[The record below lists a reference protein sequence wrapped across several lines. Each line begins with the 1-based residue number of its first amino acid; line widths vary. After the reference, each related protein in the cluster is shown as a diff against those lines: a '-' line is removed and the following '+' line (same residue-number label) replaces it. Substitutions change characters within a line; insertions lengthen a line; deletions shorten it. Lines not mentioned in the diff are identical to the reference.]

1 MTLKTALAAALAALV
16 CTTGAS
22 TSAFAQGGAY
32 PNRPI
37 TLMVGFPPGGGAD
50 AVARIVSE
58 KLGRVLN
65 QSVVVD
71 NRPGAGTTIASD
83 LVARAQPDGYT
94 LLLGSANLYG
104 SDQSLYKSARY
115 DGVKSFTPIAR
126 WAKSPM
132 LLAVK
137 KDFPAK
143 DVKGLIELARKQP
156 GKLTYAS
163 SGTGVVTH
171 LAGASFA
178 HAAGIDMLH
187 IPFKGGAP
195 SIQAVG
201 AGDVD
206 MTFGT
211 PPSVLPMAQAGKLR
225 LVAVTTA
232 ERSPLFPDLP
242 SMKESGIN
250 GYDFSIWFGLYGPA
264 NLPADISKKLFEASA
279 QVLSDPEV
287 KAKLEKQGNVAWPTA
302 SMDEFKTWAIEDG
315 KKYKAIT
322 DNSGAAAAG
331 EGK

>member
-1 MTLKTALAAALAALV
+1 MFKKALVSACLLVAGAAALAD
-16 CTTGAS
+16 
-22 TSAFAQGGAY
+22 AY
-32 PNRPI
+32 PSRPI

-83 LVARAQPDGYT
+83 LVARAPADGYT

-104 SDQSLYKSARY
+104 TDQILYKSARY
-115 DGVKSFTPIAR
+115 DGAKSFTPIMR
-126 WAKSPM
+126 WSNSPM

-137 KDFPAK
+137 KDFPEKTVA
-143 DVKGLIELARKQP
+143 GLIEQARKHP
-156 GKLTYAS
+156 GKLTYSS

-178 HAAGIDMLH
+178 HAADIGMLH
-187 IPFKGGAP
+187 VPFKGGAQ

-211 PPSVLPMAQAGKLR
+211 PPSVMPMAAGGKLR
-225 LVAVTTA
+225 IMAVTTA
-232 ERSPLFPDLP
+232 QRSPLFPDLP
-242 SMKESGIN
+242 GMKESGID
-250 GYDFSIWFGLYGPA
+250 GADFTLWFGLYGPA
-264 NLPADISKKLFEASA
+264 GLPREITQKLFEASRQA
-279 QVLSDPEV
+279 LNDPEV
-287 KAKLEKQGNVAWPTA
+287 RAKLEKQGNVAYPSA
-302 SMDEFKTWAIEDG
+302 SPEEFEAWAIADG
-315 KKYKAIT
+315 KKQKAI
-322 DNSGAAAAG
+322 AERAMAG
-331 EGK
+331 Q

>member
-1 MTLKTALAAALAALV
+1 MFKKALV
-16 CTTGAS
+16 SACLLSAS
-22 TSAFAQGGAY
+22 ALVLADSY
-32 PNRPI
+32 PSRPI

-65 QSVVVD
+65 QSVLVD

-83 LVARAQPDGYT
+83 LVARAPADGYT

-104 SDQSLYKSARY
+104 TDQILYKSARY
-115 DGVKSFTPIAR
+115 DGVRSFTPIMR
-126 WAKSPM
+126 WSDSPM

-137 KDFPAK
+137 KDFPEKTVA
-143 DVKGLIELARKQP
+143 GLIEQARKHP
-156 GKLTYAS
+156 GKLTYSS

-187 IPFKGGAP
+187 VPFKGGAP

-211 PPSVLPMAQAGKLR
+211 PPSVMPMAAGGKLR
-225 LVAVTTA
+225 ILAVTTA
-232 ERSPLFPDLP
+232 QRSQLFPDLP
-242 SMKESGIN
+242 AMQESGIN
-250 GYDFSIWFGLYGPA
+250 GADFTLWFGLYGPA
-264 NLPADISKKLFEASA
+264 KLPREITQKLFEASRQA
-279 QVLSDPEV
+279 LSDPEV
-287 KAKLEKQGNVAWPTA
+287 KAKLEKQGVVAYPSA
-302 SMDEFKTWAIEDG
+302 SPQEFETWAQADG
-315 KKYKAIT
+315 KKQKAVAERT
-322 DNSGAAAAG
+322 MAG
-331 EGK
+331 Q

>member
-1 MTLKTALAAALAALV
+1 MFKKALV
-16 CTTGAS
+16 SACLLSAS
-22 TSAFAQGGAY
+22 ALVLADSY
-32 PNRPI
+32 PSRPI

-65 QSVVVD
+65 QSVLVD

-83 LVARAQPDGYT
+83 LVARAPADGYT

-104 SDQSLYKSARY
+104 TDQILYKSARY
-115 DGVKSFTPIAR
+115 DGVRSFTPIMR
-126 WAKSPM
+126 WSDSPM

-137 KDFPAK
+137 KDFPEKTVA
-143 DVKGLIELARKQP
+143 GLIEQARKHP
-156 GKLTYAS
+156 GKLTYSS

-187 IPFKGGAP
+187 VPFKGGAP

-211 PPSVLPMAQAGKLR
+211 PPSVMPMAAGGKLR
-225 LVAVTTA
+225 ILAVTTA
-232 ERSPLFPDLP
+232 QRSQLFPDLP
-242 SMKESGIN
+242 AMQESGID
-250 GYDFSIWFGLYGPA
+250 GADFTLWFGLYGPA
-264 NLPADISKKLFEASA
+264 KLPREITQKLFEASRQA
-279 QVLSDPEV
+279 LSDPEV
-287 KAKLEKQGNVAWPTA
+287 KAKLEKQGVVAYPSA
-302 SMDEFKTWAIEDG
+302 SPQEFETWAQADG
-315 KKYKAIT
+315 KKQKAI
-322 DNSGAAAAG
+322 AERAMVAQ
-331 EGK
+331 

>member
-1 MTLKTALAAALAALV
+1 MKLKTALAAAMTALV
-16 CTTGAS
+16 CT
-22 TSAFAQGGAY
+22 SALAQGAAY

-37 TLMVGFPPGGGAD
+37 TLLVGFPPGGGAD

-58 KLGRVLN
+58 KMGRALN
-65 QSVVVD
+65 QSIVVD

-83 LVARAQPDGYT
+83 LVARAQADGYT
-94 LLLGSANLYG
+94 LLLGSSNLYG
-104 SDQSLYKSARY
+104 SDQLLYKSARY

-137 KDFPAK
+137 KDFPEK
-143 DVKGLIELARKQP
+143 SVKGLIELARKEP

-171 LAGASFA
+171 LAGASFS
-178 HAAGIDMLH
+178 HAASIDMLH
-187 IPFKGGAP
+187 VPFKGGAP

-211 PPSVLPMAQAGKLR
+211 PPSVLPMAQGGKLR

-232 ERSPLFPDLP
+232 DRSPLFPDLP

-250 GYDFSIWFGLYGPA
+250 DFDFSIWFGLYGPA
-264 NLPADISKKLFEASA
+264 NLPADVVKKLNDATA
-279 QVLSDPEV
+279 QALNDPDV
-287 KAKLEKQGNVAWPTA
+287 KAKLEKQGNVAWPTG
-302 SMDEFKTWAIEDG
+302 SPEEFKAWAIDDG
-315 KKYKAIT
+315 KKYKTIT
-322 DNSGAAAAG
+322 ENSGAVAG
-331 EGK
+331 VGK

>member
-1 MTLKTALAAALAALV
+1 MFKKALVSACLLSASTLALAD
-16 CTTGAS
+16 
-22 TSAFAQGGAY
+22 AY
-32 PNRPI
+32 PSRPI

-65 QSVVVD
+65 QAVLVD

-83 LVARAQPDGYT
+83 LVARAPADGYT

-104 SDQSLYKSARY
+104 TDQILYKSARY
-115 DGVKSFTPIAR
+115 DGVRSFTPIMR
-126 WAKSPM
+126 WSDSPM

-137 KDFPAK
+137 KDFPEKSVA
-143 DVKGLIELARKQP
+143 GLIARARKNP
-156 GKLTYAS
+156 GKLSYSS

-187 IPFKGGAP
+187 VPFKGGAP

-211 PPSVLPMAQAGKLR
+211 PPSVMPMAAGGKLR
-225 LVAVTTA
+225 IMAVTTA
-232 ERSPLFPDLP
+232 QRSQLFPDLP
-242 SMKESGIN
+242 AMQESGID
-250 GYDFSIWFGLYGPA
+250 GADFTLWFGLYGPA
-264 NLPADISKKLFEASA
+264 KLPREITLKLFEASRQA
-279 QVLSDPEV
+279 LSDPEV
-287 KAKLEKQGNVAWPTA
+287 KAKLEKQGVVAYPSA
-302 SMDEFKTWAIEDG
+302 SPQEFEAWAQADG
-315 KKYKAIT
+315 KKQKAV
-322 DNSGAAAAG
+322 AERAMAG
-331 EGK
+331 Q

>member
-1 MTLKTALAAALAALV
+1 MKIKKAILATVAACACA
-16 CTTGAS
+16 GAW
-22 TSAFAQGGAY
+22 AQTY
-32 PNRPI
+32 PSRPI
-37 TLMVGFPPGGGAD
+37 TLIVGFPPGGGAD

-65 QSVVVD
+65 QSIVVD

-83 LVARAQPDGYT
+83 LVARAPADGYT

-104 SDQSLYKSARY
+104 SDQMLYKSARY

-126 WAKSPM
+126 WANSPM

-137 KDFPAK
+137 KDFPEK

-156 GKLTYAS
+156 GKLTYSS

-178 HAAGIDMLH
+178 HAAAIDMLH
-187 IPFKGGAP
+187 VPFKGGAP

-211 PPSVLPMAQAGKLR
+211 PPSVLPMAQGGKLR
-225 LVAVTTA
+225 MLAVTTA

-242 SMKESGIN
+242 SMKESGIKD
-250 GYDFSIWFGLYGPA
+250 YDFSIWFGLYGPA
-264 NLPADISKKLFEASA
+264 NLPADVSKQLFDASTQA
-279 QVLSDPEV
+279 LNDPEV
-287 KAKLEKQGNVAWPTA
+287 KAKLAKQGNLAWPMA
-302 SMDEFKTWAIEDG
+302 SIDQFKAWAIDDG

-322 DNSGAAAAG
+322 ERSGAVG
-331 EGK
+331 GTNN

>member
-1 MTLKTALAAALAALV
+1 MFKKALVAALAVVASAAALAD
-16 CTTGAS
+16 
-22 TSAFAQGGAY
+22 AY
-32 PNRPI
+32 PSRPI
-37 TLMVGFPPGGGAD
+37 TLIVGFPPGGGAD

-58 KLGRVLN
+58 KLGRVLS
-65 QSVVVD
+65 QSVIVD

-83 LVARAQPDGYT
+83 LVARAPSDGYT

-104 SDQSLYKSARY
+104 SDQLLYKSARY

-126 WAKSPM
+126 WSNSPM

-137 KDFPAK
+137 KDFPESSL
-143 DVKGLIELARKQP
+143 KGLIERARKNP
-156 GKLTYAS
+156 GKLTYSS

-187 IPFKGGAP
+187 VPFKGGAP

-211 PPSVLPMAQAGKLR
+211 PPSVLPMVQGGKLR

-232 ERSPLFPDLP
+232 DRSPLFPELP

-250 GYDFSIWFGLYGPA
+250 DFDFSLWFGLYGPA
-264 NLPADISKKLFEASA
+264 NLPPEVTKKLFEASN
-279 QVLSDPEV
+279 QVLNDPDV
-287 KAKLEKQGNVAWPTA
+287 RSRLEKQGNVAWPSA
-302 SMDEFKTWAIEDG
+302 SAEEFKAWAINDG
-315 KKYKAIT
+315 KKYKTIT
-322 DNSGAAAAG
+322 ERSGAA
-331 EGK
+331 EGGK

>member
-1 MTLKTALAAALAALV
+1 MFKKALISACLLGASALALAD
-16 CTTGAS
+16 
-22 TSAFAQGGAY
+22 AY
-32 PNRPI
+32 PSRPI

-65 QSVVVD
+65 QAVLVD

-83 LVARAQPDGYT
+83 LVARAPADGYT

-104 SDQSLYKSARY
+104 TDQILYKSARY
-115 DGVKSFTPIAR
+115 DGVKSFTPIMR
-126 WAKSPM
+126 WSDSPM

-137 KDFPAK
+137 KDFPEKTVA
-143 DVKGLIELARKQP
+143 GLIERARKNP
-156 GKLTYAS
+156 GKLSYSS

-187 IPFKGGAP
+187 VPFKGGAP

-211 PPSVLPMAQAGKLR
+211 PPSVMPMAAGGKLR
-225 LVAVTTA
+225 IMAVTTA
-232 ERSPLFPDLP
+232 QRSQLFPDLP
-242 SMKESGIN
+242 AMQESGID
-250 GYDFSIWFGLYGPA
+250 GADFTLWFGLYGPA
-264 NLPADISKKLFEASA
+264 KLPREITQKLFEASRQA
-279 QVLSDPEV
+279 LSDPEV
-287 KAKLEKQGNVAWPTA
+287 KAKLEKQGVVAYPSA
-302 SMDEFKTWAIEDG
+302 SPQEFETWAQVDG
-315 KKYKAIT
+315 KKQKAV
-322 DNSGAAAAG
+322 AERAMAG
-331 EGK
+331 Q

>member
-1 MTLKTALAAALAALV
+1 MFKKALVSACLLSASALALAD
-16 CTTGAS
+16 
-22 TSAFAQGGAY
+22 AY
-32 PNRPI
+32 PLRPI

-65 QSVVVD
+65 QAVVVD

-83 LVARAQPDGYT
+83 MVARAPADGYT

-104 SDQSLYKSARY
+104 TDQILYKSARY
-115 DGVKSFTPIAR
+115 DGVKSFTPIMR
-126 WAKSPM
+126 WSDSPM

-137 KDFPAK
+137 KDFPEKSVA
-143 DVKGLIELARKQP
+143 GLIERARKNP
-156 GKLTYAS
+156 GKLSYSS

-187 IPFKGGAP
+187 VPFKGGAP

-211 PPSVLPMAQAGKLR
+211 PPSVMPMAAGGKLR
-225 LVAVTTA
+225 IMAVTTA
-232 ERSPLFPDLP
+232 QRSQLFPDLP
-242 SMKESGIN
+242 AMQESGIN
-250 GYDFSIWFGLYGPA
+250 GADFTLWFGLYGPA
-264 NLPADISKKLFEASA
+264 KLPREITQKLFEASRQA
-279 QVLSDPEV
+279 LSDPEV
-287 KAKLEKQGNVAWPTA
+287 KAKLEKQGVVAYPSA
-302 SMDEFKTWAIEDG
+302 SPQEFETWAQADG
-315 KKYKAIT
+315 KKQKAV
-322 DNSGAAAAG
+322 AERAMAG
-331 EGK
+331 Q

>member
-1 MTLKTALAAALAALV
+1 MFKKALV
-16 CTTGAS
+16 SACLLSAS
-22 TSAFAQGGAY
+22 ALVLADSY
-32 PNRPI
+32 PSRPI

-65 QSVVVD
+65 QAVVVD

-83 LVARAQPDGYT
+83 MVARAPADGYT

-104 SDQSLYKSARY
+104 TDQILYKSARY
-115 DGVKSFTPIAR
+115 DGVKSFTPIMR
-126 WAKSPM
+126 WSDSPM

-137 KDFPAK
+137 KDFPEKSVA
-143 DVKGLIELARKQP
+143 GLIERARKNP
-156 GKLTYAS
+156 GKLSYSS

-187 IPFKGGAP
+187 VPFKGGAP

-211 PPSVLPMAQAGKLR
+211 PPSVMPMAAGGKLR
-225 LVAVTTA
+225 IMAVTTA
-232 ERSPLFPDLP
+232 QRSQLFPDLP
-242 SMKESGIN
+242 AMQESGID
-250 GYDFSIWFGLYGPA
+250 GADFTLWFGLYGPA
-264 NLPADISKKLFEASA
+264 KLPREITQKLFEASRQA
-279 QVLSDPEV
+279 LSDPEV
-287 KAKLEKQGNVAWPTA
+287 KAKLEKQGVVAYPSA
-302 SMDEFKTWAIEDG
+302 SPQEFEAWAQADG
-315 KKYKAIT
+315 KKQKAV
-322 DNSGAAAAG
+322 AERAMAG
-331 EGK
+331 Q

>member
-1 MTLKTALAAALAALV
+1 MTFKKKALLAAVASFACAAALA
-16 CTTGAS
+16 
-22 TSAFAQGGAY
+22 QNY
-32 PNRPI
+32 PSRPI
-37 TLMVGFPPGGGAD
+37 TLVVGFPPGGGAD

-58 KLGRVLN
+58 KLGRTLN
-65 QSVVVD
+65 QSIVVD

-83 LVARAQPDGYT
+83 LVARAPADGYT

-104 SDQSLYKSARY
+104 SDQLLYKSARY

-137 KDFPAK
+137 KDFPEK
-143 DVKGLIELARKQP
+143 SVKGLIELARKQP
-156 GKLTYAS
+156 GKLTYSS

-171 LAGASFA
+171 LAGAAFS

-187 IPFKGGAP
+187 VPFKGGAP

-211 PPSVLPMAQAGKLR
+211 PPSVLPMAQGGKLK

-242 SMKESGIN
+242 GMKESGIN
-250 GYDFSIWFGLYGPA
+250 DYDFSIWFGLYGPA
-264 NLPADISKKLFEASA
+264 NLPADIAKKLFEASA
-279 QVLSDPEV
+279 QVLNDPDV
-287 KAKLEKQGNVAWPTA
+287 KAKLEKQGNVAWPIA
-302 SMDEFKTWAIEDG
+302 SPAEFKTWAIEDG
-315 KKYKAIT
+315 KKYKTIT
-322 DNSGAAAAG
+322 EHSGAVG
-331 EGK
+331 GTDK

>member
-1 MTLKTALAAALAALV
+1 MFKKALVSACLLSASALALAD
-16 CTTGAS
+16 
-22 TSAFAQGGAY
+22 AY
-32 PNRPI
+32 PSRPI

-65 QSVVVD
+65 QAVLVD

-83 LVARAQPDGYT
+83 LVARAPADGYT

-104 SDQSLYKSARY
+104 TDQILYKSARY
-115 DGVKSFTPIAR
+115 DGVRSFTPIMR
-126 WAKSPM
+126 WSDSSM

-137 KDFPAK
+137 KDFPEKTVA
-143 DVKGLIELARKQP
+143 GLIEQARRHP
-156 GKLTYAS
+156 GKLTYSS

-187 IPFKGGAP
+187 VPFKGGAP

-211 PPSVLPMAQAGKLR
+211 PPSVMPMAAGGKLR
-225 LVAVTTA
+225 IMAVTTA
-232 ERSPLFPDLP
+232 QRSQLFPDLP
-242 SMKESGIN
+242 AMQESGID
-250 GYDFSIWFGLYGPA
+250 GADFTLWFGLYGPA
-264 NLPADISKKLFEASA
+264 KLPGQITQRLFEASRQA
-279 QVLSDPEV
+279 LSDPEV
-287 KAKLEKQGNVAWPTA
+287 KAKLEKQGVVAYPSA
-302 SMDEFKTWAIEDG
+302 SPQEFEAWAQADG
-315 KKYKAIT
+315 KKQKTIAER
-322 DNSGAAAAG
+322 AMAG
-331 EGK
+331 Q

>member
-1 MTLKTALAAALAALV
+1 MFKKALVSACLLSASALALAD
-16 CTTGAS
+16 
-22 TSAFAQGGAY
+22 AY
-32 PNRPI
+32 PSRPI

-65 QSVVVD
+65 QAVLVD

-83 LVARAQPDGYT
+83 LVARAPADGYT

-104 SDQSLYKSARY
+104 TDQILYKSARY
-115 DGVKSFTPIAR
+115 DGVRSFTPIMR
-126 WAKSPM
+126 WSDSPM

-137 KDFPAK
+137 KDFPEKTVA
-143 DVKGLIELARKQP
+143 GLIEQARRHP
-156 GKLTYAS
+156 GKLTYSS

-187 IPFKGGAP
+187 VPFKGGAP

-211 PPSVLPMAQAGKLR
+211 PPSVMPMAAGGKLR
-225 LVAVTTA
+225 IMAVTTA
-232 ERSPLFPDLP
+232 QRSQLFPALP
-242 SMKESGIN
+242 AMQESGID
-250 GYDFSIWFGLYGPA
+250 GADFTLWFGLYGPA
-264 NLPADISKKLFEASA
+264 KLPGQITQRLFEASRQA
-279 QVLSDPEV
+279 LSDPEV
-287 KAKLEKQGNVAWPTA
+287 KAKLEKQGVVAYPSA
-302 SMDEFKTWAIEDG
+302 SPQEFEAWAQADG
-315 KKYKAIT
+315 KKQKTIAER
-322 DNSGAAAAG
+322 AMAG
-331 EGK
+331 Q

>member
-1 MTLKTALAAALAALV
+1 MFKKALVAALAVVASAAALAD
-16 CTTGAS
+16 
-22 TSAFAQGGAY
+22 AY
-32 PNRPI
+32 PSRPI
-37 TLMVGFPPGGGAD
+37 TLIVGFPPGGGAD

-58 KLGRVLN
+58 KLGRVLS
-65 QSVVVD
+65 QSVIVD

-83 LVARAQPDGYT
+83 LVARAPSDGYT

-104 SDQSLYKSARY
+104 SDQLLYKSARY

-126 WAKSPM
+126 WSNSPM

-137 KDFPAK
+137 KDFPESS
-143 DVKGLIELARKQP
+143 VKGLIERARKNP
-156 GKLTYAS
+156 GKLTYSS

-187 IPFKGGAP
+187 VPFKGGAP

-211 PPSVLPMAQAGKLR
+211 PPSVLPMVQGGKLR

-232 ERSPLFPDLP
+232 DRSPLFPELP

-250 GYDFSIWFGLYGPA
+250 DFDFSLWFGLYGPA
-264 NLPADISKKLFEASA
+264 NLPPEVTKKLFEASN
-279 QVLSDPEV
+279 QVLNDPDV
-287 KAKLEKQGNVAWPTA
+287 MSRLEKQGNVAWPSA
-302 SMDEFKTWAIEDG
+302 SAEEFKAWAINDG
-315 KKYKAIT
+315 KKYKTIT
-322 DNSGAAAAG
+322 ERSGAA
-331 EGK
+331 EGGK

>member
-1 MTLKTALAAALAALV
+1 MFKKALVSACLLSASALALAD
-16 CTTGAS
+16 
-22 TSAFAQGGAY
+22 AY
-32 PNRPI
+32 PSRPI

-65 QSVVVD
+65 QAVLVD

-83 LVARAQPDGYT
+83 LVARAPADGYT

-104 SDQSLYKSARY
+104 TDQILYKSARY
-115 DGVKSFTPIAR
+115 DGVRSFTPIMR
-126 WAKSPM
+126 WSDSQM

-137 KDFPAK
+137 KDFPEKTVA
-143 DVKGLIELARKQP
+143 GLIEQARRHP
-156 GKLTYAS
+156 GKLTYSS

-187 IPFKGGAP
+187 VPFKGGAP

-211 PPSVLPMAQAGKLR
+211 PPSVMPMAAGGKLR
-225 LVAVTTA
+225 IMAVTTA
-232 ERSPLFPDLP
+232 QRSQLFPDLP
-242 SMKESGIN
+242 AMQESGID
-250 GYDFSIWFGLYGPA
+250 GADFTLWFGLYGPA
-264 NLPADISKKLFEASA
+264 KLPGQITQRLFEASRQA
-279 QVLSDPEV
+279 LSDPEV
-287 KAKLEKQGNVAWPTA
+287 KAKLEKQGVVAYPSA
-302 SMDEFKTWAIEDG
+302 SPQEFEAWAQADG
-315 KKYKAIT
+315 KKQKTIAER
-322 DNSGAAAAG
+322 AMAG
-331 EGK
+331 Q

>member
-1 MTLKTALAAALAALV
+1 MFKKALISVCLLSASVLALAD
-16 CTTGAS
+16 
-22 TSAFAQGGAY
+22 AY
-32 PNRPI
+32 PSRPI

-65 QSVVVD
+65 QAVLVD

-83 LVARAQPDGYT
+83 LVARAPADGYT

-104 SDQSLYKSARY
+104 TDQILYKSARY
-115 DGVKSFTPIAR
+115 DGARSFTPIMR
-126 WAKSPM
+126 WSDSPM

-137 KDFPAK
+137 KDFPEKTVA
-143 DVKGLIELARKQP
+143 GLIERARKSP
-156 GKLTYAS
+156 GKLSYSS

-187 IPFKGGAP
+187 VPFKGGAP

-211 PPSVLPMAQAGKLR
+211 PPSVMPMAAGGKLR
-225 LVAVTTA
+225 IMAVTTA
-232 ERSPLFPDLP
+232 QRSQLFPDLP
-242 SMKESGIN
+242 AMQESGID
-250 GYDFSIWFGLYGPA
+250 GADFTLWFGLYGPA
-264 NLPADISKKLFEASA
+264 KLPREITQKLFEASRQA
-279 QVLSDPEV
+279 LSDPEV
-287 KAKLEKQGNVAWPTA
+287 KAKLEKQGVVAYPSA
-302 SMDEFKTWAIEDG
+302 SPQEFEAWAQADG
-315 KKYKAIT
+315 KKQKSVAER
-322 DNSGAAAAG
+322 AMAG
-331 EGK
+331 Q

>member
-1 MTLKTALAAALAALV
+1 MFKKALVAALAVVASAAALAD
-16 CTTGAS
+16 
-22 TSAFAQGGAY
+22 AY
-32 PNRPI
+32 PSRPI
-37 TLMVGFPPGGGAD
+37 TLIVGFPPGGGAD

-58 KLGRVLN
+58 KLGRVLS
-65 QSVVVD
+65 QSVIVD

-83 LVARAQPDGYT
+83 LVARAPSDGYT

-104 SDQSLYKSARY
+104 SDQLLYKSARY

-126 WAKSPM
+126 WSNSPM

-137 KDFPAK
+137 KDFPESS
-143 DVKGLIELARKQP
+143 VKGLIERARKNP
-156 GKLTYAS
+156 GKLTYSS

-187 IPFKGGAP
+187 VPFKGGAP

-211 PPSVLPMAQAGKLR
+211 PPSVLPMVQGGKLR

-232 ERSPLFPDLP
+232 DRSPLFPELP

-250 GYDFSIWFGLYGPA
+250 DFDFSLWFGLYGPA
-264 NLPADISKKLFEASA
+264 NLPPEVTKKLFEASN
-279 QVLSDPEV
+279 QVLNDPDV
-287 KAKLEKQGNVAWPTA
+287 RSRLEKQGNVAWPSA
-302 SMDEFKTWAIEDG
+302 SAEEFKAWAINDG
-315 KKYKAIT
+315 KKYKTIT
-322 DNSGAAAAG
+322 ERSGAA
-331 EGK
+331 EGGK